1 MIPCLS
7 VPGSQHDAY
16 KCFDKKVYKTKE
28 KTVLFHS
35 KKNINKTEKKTPKST
50 RLQNTNE

>member
-16 KCFDKKVYKTKE
+16 KCFDKVYMVKE

-35 KKNINKTEKKTPKST
+35 KMNIKKTEKKTRKST
-50 RLQNTNE
+50 RLQNTDE